1 MDYAPLFKQREGA
14 NYGAGS
20 ILKDENIDEN
30 NEQKKI
36 EVITGDGDLN
46 ISPVYDHIEVEKP
59 KPKDTREV
67 IVPEV
72 KDTVNK
78 ADTTE

>member
-1 MDYAPLFKQREGA
+1 MEENNK
-14 NYGAGS
+14 

-72 KDTVNK
+72 NATVNK

>member
-1 MDYAPLFKQREGA
+1 MEENK
-14 NYGAGS
+14 N

-46 ISPVYDHIEVEKP
+46 ISPEK
-59 KPKDTREV
+59 KRKCFYE
-67 IVPEV
+67 I
-72 KDTVNK
+72 
-78 ADTTE
+78 

>member
-1 MDYAPLFKQREGA
+1 MEENK
-14 NYGAGS
+14 N

-67 IVPEV
+67 IVSEV

>member
-1 MDYAPLFKQREGA
+1 MEE
-14 NYGAGS
+14 NNN

-67 IVPEV
+67 IVQEV

>member
-1 MDYAPLFKQREGA
+1 MEE
-14 NYGAGS
+14 NNN

-67 IVPEV
+67 IVSEV

>member
-1 MDYAPLFKQREGA
+1 MEENK
-14 NYGAGS
+14 N

-59 KPKDTREV
+59 KPKDTHEV

>member
-1 MDYAPLFKQREGA
+1 MEENK
-14 NYGAGS
+14 N
-20 ILKDENIDEN
+20 ILKDENIDETMN
-30 NEQKKI
+30 RKNRSYYRRWRFKH
-36 EVITGDGDLN
+36 L
-46 ISPVYDHIEVEKP
+46 SCLWSYWSWKP

>member
-1 MDYAPLFKQREGA
+1 MEENK
-14 NYGAGS
+14 N

-59 KPKDTREV
+59 KPKDTCEV

>member
-1 MDYAPLFKQREGA
+1 MEENK
-14 NYGAGS
+14 N

-72 KDTVNK
+72 EDTVNK